1 MTTWFCV
8 APRLALSVIIPGV
21 LLILGAYAAL
31 DRKPLDEYSAK
42 PRTRKNVKYEMLST
56 TDESCDHNFTGFTRL
71 TICWSILPLLIFLY
85 WQYFV
90 DYLSNHAVITTIAFQ
105 NSPFLPRDH
114 YSYYISCDRIG
125 KFCSSFFLV
134 IFSCA
139 CPDHLGRVL
148 TDRTWI
154 LALIGLSVHFVLV
167 TASCFRFTPH
177 VSIIMV
183 LCFTEGLMAAAI
195 YANSAYAIE
204 DKFTSTRS
212 REFGLSLLTLGV
224 SAGEVA
230 AGFMGM
236 FIEPALLGHCL
247 YALKLNEF
255 CFTRF
260 NTAKGWTENLHCNT
274 KITTGAI
281 IRIGGLNESSILT

>member
-1 MTTWFCV
+1 MTIWFCV
-8 APRLALSVIIPGV
+8 PPRLALSVIIPGV

-42 PRTRKNVKYEMLST
+42 TQTRKNVKYEMLST
-56 TDESCDHNFTGFTRL
+56 TDESCDHTFTGFTRL
-71 TICWSILPLLIFLY
+71 TICWSIVPLLIFLF

-114 YSYYISCDRIG
+114 YSYYISCNRIG
-125 KFCSSFFLV
+125 KFCSYFFLF

-139 CPDHLGRVL
+139 RPDHLGRVL
-148 TDRTWI
+148 TDKTWI
-154 LALIGLSVHFVLV
+154 LALIGMSVHLVLV
-167 TASCFRFTPH
+167 TASWFRFIPH

-183 LCFTEGLMAAAI
+183 LCFTEGLMTGAI
-195 YANSAYAIE
+195 YVNSAYVLE
-204 DKFTSTRS
+204 GTLTSTRS

-224 SAGEVA
+224 SAGMLA
-230 AGFMGM
+230 AGLMGM
-236 FIEPALLGHCL
+236 FIEPALMGHCL

-274 KITTGAI
+274 EITTEAI
-281 IRIGGLNESSILT
+281 IRIGGLNQSSILT